1 MQMTHLALPQMVE
14 RRRGAVIT
22 IASGASAKPTPQ
34 MTVYS
39 ATKVSWWRHPR
50 HDLNSAFSDAMFRIA
65 RECCRT
71 IWTTSCEVWVT
82 SIATAASP
90 SSVSCLSTSPR
101 AWRHTAPR
109 CPTPASS
116 SRQRALTSDT
126 PWRRWGGRAERR
138 GIFRTRFRLAI
149 FLFSPDQ
156 SRLFFFFCL
165 FRTIP
170 WALILRLMAI
180 IIPSHLLKSIEDNLA
195 TITS

>member
-1 MQMTHLALPQMVE
+1 MTHLALPQMVE

-39 ATKVSWWRHPR
+39 ATKVSWWRHPC
-50 HDLNSAFSDAMFRIA
+50 HDLCFVFRDVRDVNLA
-65 RECCRT
+65 RGCCRT

-109 CPTPASS
+109 CPTPAWS
-116 SRQRALTSDT
+116 SRQRVRTSGT

-138 GIFRTRFRLAI
+138 GICPTRFRLAI

-156 SRLFFFFCL
+156 SRLLFFFCL

-180 IIPSHLLKSIEDNLA
+180 IIPSHLLKSIEDNFA